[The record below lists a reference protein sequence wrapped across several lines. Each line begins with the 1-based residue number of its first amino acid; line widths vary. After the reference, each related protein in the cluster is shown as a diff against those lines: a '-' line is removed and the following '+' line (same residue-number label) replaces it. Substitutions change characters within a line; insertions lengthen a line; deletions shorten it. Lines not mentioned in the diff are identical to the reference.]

1 MCILREKNSIGLERG
16 GQSHS
21 CEIPYDLLMSF
32 SKTSIET
39 AEIMLIRGTIVVKE
53 HTFGPFQRQPKSCQD
68 MNTEYYT
75 RSQLTNLWPTPVVS
89 GLPELLSLINIGR
102 KDK

>member
-21 CEIPYDLLMSF
+21 REIPHDLLMSF

-39 AEIMLIRGTIVVKE
+39 AEIMLIRGTIGCQGTHIWAVPKATQELSRYEYGILHEITVDKPLA
-53 HTFGPFQRQPKSCQD
+53 HTSCVRAPRAIIVDQYR
-68 MNTEYYT
+68 TK
-75 RSQLTNLWPTPVVS
+75 
-89 GLPELLSLINIGR
+89 G
-102 KDK
+102 